1 MSSTATTTTAV
12 ATPLPTIDI
21 DQPKYDQST
30 YLNRA
35 KHFFLLT
42 NPLNILASDDELERA
57 KRIIHNYRA
66 GKPVPEC
73 KNVEELWRAK
83 YLYDSAFHPDTG
95 EKSLIIGRMSAQVPM
110 NTLITGCMLSF
121 YKSVPAVVF
130 WQWVN
135 QTFNAIVNYTNRS
148 GKTPISQEQLLT
160 SYVLATGGA
169 LTTALSLNRLVKNLN
184 PLIGRLVPLAAV
196 AAANCINVPMMRLQE
211 LKNGVTLLDEKNNE
225 LGVSKKA
232 AAAGITAVVA
242 SRIAMAAPGMVLTPL
257 LISSLEKRGLLKRF
271 PKASAPIQTL
281 FCGFV
286 LIFATPL
293 GCAFFSQR
301 ASIGVGKLE
310 EDVQKNIKKLDP
322 ELTEVWFNKGL

>member
-1 MSSTATTTTAV
+1 MSKATINEAV
-12 ATPLPTIDI
+12 APLPSIDI

-30 YLNRA
+30 YINRA

-42 NPLNILASDDELERA
+42 NPLNILASHEELERA
-57 KRIIHNYRA
+57 KRIVHNYRA

-73 KNVEELWRAK
+73 SSVEDLWRAK
-83 YLYDSAFHPDTG
+83 YLYDSAFHPETG

-121 YKSVPAVVF
+121 YKTTPAVIF

-148 GKTPISQEQLLT
+148 GSTPISQEQLIT

-169 LTTALSLNRLVKNLN
+169 LTTALSLNRIVKNLN

-196 AAANCINVPMMRLQE
+196 AAANCINVPMMRMQE
-211 LKNGVTLLDEKNNE
+211 LKNGVTLLDEQNNE
-225 LGVSKKA
+225 LGVSRKA
-232 AAAGITAVVA
+232 AAVGITAVVA
-242 SRIAMAAPGMVLTPL
+242 SRIAMAAPGMVLTPI
-257 LISSLEKRGLLKRF
+257 LIQSLEKRGLLKRF

-301 ASIGVGKLE
+301 ASIGVERLE
-310 EDVQKNIKKLDP
+310 AEVQQAIKKHNP
-322 ELTEVWFNKGL
+322 ELKEVWFNKGL

>member
-1 MSSTATTTTAV
+1 MTT
-12 ATPLPTIDI
+12 LPKVDI

-42 NPLNILASDDELERA
+42 NPLNLLATNSDLEKA
-57 KRIIHNYRA
+57 KRIVNDYRA
-66 GKPVPEC
+66 GRPVPDV
-73 KNVEELWRAK
+73 KNVDELWRAK
-83 YLYDSAFHPDTG
+83 YLYDSAFHPETG

-121 YKSVPAVVF
+121 YKTTPAVIF

-135 QTFNAIVNYTNRS
+135 QTFNAVVNYTNRS
-148 GKTPISQEQLLT
+148 GSTPLSKEQLLT

-169 LTTALSLNRLVKNLN
+169 LTTALSLNRIVKNLN

-196 AAANCINVPMMRLQE
+196 AAANCINVPMMRMQE
-211 LKNGVTLLDEKNNE
+211 LKNGVTLLDEQNNE
-225 LGVSKKA
+225 MGISKKA
-232 AAAGITAVVA
+232 AAVGITAVVA
-242 SRIAMAAPGMVLTPL
+242 SRIAMATPGMVLTPL
-257 LISSLEKRGLLKRF
+257 LINKLEKGGFLKRF

-301 ASIGVGKLE
+301 AAIDVKSLE
-310 EDVQKNIKKLDP
+310 PEVQESIKKKNS
-322 ELTEVWFNKGL
+322 ELTQVWFNKGL